1 MSSAIAAG
9 VSSWR
14 FGQDPAIVAAALER
28 GAVVAIPTE
37 SSYGLAVDPLDRAA
51 VAKIFR
57 WKGRRATE
65 ALPVV
70 GATAAA
76 FLGLGVEPQDP
87 ALRWADGFWPA
98 PLSVLVAVA
107 RPIAASAGRRTIAVR
122 VPAHEQLRGLL
133 AALGRPLTATSA
145 NPSGAEPYLDAG
157 EVAAWLRSLR
167 GLAGP
172 GTNGDDALVVD
183 GGRLPGGPPSTLV
196 ELVAGRPRILRPGRF
211 PVD

>member
-9 VSSWR
+9 VSTWR
-14 FGQDPAIVAAALER
+14 FGEDPAIVAAALER

-51 VAKIFR
+51 VARVFR

-70 GATAAA
+70 GASAAA

-87 ALRWADGFWPA
+87 ALRWAAGFWPA
-98 PLSVLVAVA
+98 PLTVLVPVA
-107 RPIAASAGRRTIAVR
+107 RPIAASAGRRTIALR

-145 NPSGAEPYLDAG
+145 NPSGAAPYLEAG
-157 EVAAWLRSLR
+157 EVTLWLR

-172 GTNGDDALVVD
+172 GTNGDEALVVD